1 MAGSYGHS
9 LLLYVYEISKN
20 KEKLSIIKTYP
31 EAHLSKGKLHSL
43 TMSNPP
49 L

>member
-9 LLLYVYEISKN
+9 LLYMCMKFPKIK
-20 KEKLSIIKTYP
+20 KLSIIKTYP